1 MRDVRNPAGKPQGI
15 AEQVQL
21 RELLRRVIQMVMAEN
36 KLDVIIQL
44 HSALPPGKIG
54 LAPEPSVNDR
64 SPSYSFGPH
73 AGITE
78 MLIPAGYVR
87 VAYDATF
94 ELATD
99 ENGRKFYRGKAST
112 TPTDIPAPGLP
123 FSINFWSEPG
133 MENLTLKAASAYQA
147 ASKRRVPSPAFGPVP
162 GEPVSTPTAA
172 RR

>member
-1 MRDVRNPAGKPQGI
+1 
-15 AEQVQL
+15 
-21 RELLRRVIQMVMAEN
+21 VIQKVMAEN
-36 KLDVIIQL
+36 KLDVMIQL

-54 LAPEPSVNDR
+54 LAPEPVVNDR

-99 ENGRKFYRGKAST
+99 ANGRKVYRGKAST
-112 TPTDIPAPGLP
+112 TPTEIPAPGLP
-123 FSINFWSEPG
+123 FSINFWAEPG
-133 MENLTLKAASAYQA
+133 MEHLTLRAASAYQA
-147 ASKRRVPSPAFGPVP
+147 ASKRRVPPPMFGPVP
-162 GEPVSTPTAA
+162 GEPVAPAA
-172 RR
+172 ATSAQR